1 MRRYLNGWTL
11 PLLALILIPSQIRI
25 TWAPLATAGLDQGD
39 GQQTRKATLKY
50 L

>member
-11 PLLALILIPSQIRI
+11 PLLALILIPSQIGI